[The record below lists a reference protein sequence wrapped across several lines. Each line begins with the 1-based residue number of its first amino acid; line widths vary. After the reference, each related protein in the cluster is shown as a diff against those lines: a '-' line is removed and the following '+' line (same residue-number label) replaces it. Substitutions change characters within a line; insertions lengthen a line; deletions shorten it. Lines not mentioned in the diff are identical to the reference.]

1 MRRLVVL
8 ALLGGALFVPTSA
21 SAAPP
26 VLEHGRFEGGL
37 PPAPPWAVD
46 VDPIKSFKIDLIG

>member
-8 ALLGGALFVPTSA
+8 ALLAGVLFAPASA

-26 VLEHGRFEGGL
+26 ILEHGRFAGGL
-37 PPAPPWAVD
+37 PPAPPWTVE

>member
-8 ALLGGALFVPTSA
+8 ALLAGGLIVPASA
-21 SAAPP
+21 SATPP

>member
-1 MRRLVVL
+1 MRRLLVL
-8 ALLGGALFVPTSA
+8 ALLAGALFAPASA

-26 VLEHGRFEGGL
+26 ILEHGRFEGGL

-46 VDPIKSFKIDLIG
+46 VDPIKSFKIVLIG